1 MDGLI
6 RPGRVVRLGPRRR
19 PAETHHHI
27 RRSRST
33 LMSVEPPRPSAT
45 MARMTISR
53 RAPPTRIAAVGLNP
67 KIALR
72 SVAAR
77 GSAEPPSLRPEESL
91 RDSTVVLRLSVFTS
105 AFTSDDGLAGSLL
118 GLAGSLL
125 GAEGA
130 AFDGTGDRSVCA
142 TPIVTRPNRNTTL
155 MRAEMDSFMS

>member
-1 MDGLI
+1 
-6 RPGRVVRLGPRRR
+6 
-19 PAETHHHI
+19 
-27 RRSRST
+27 
-33 LMSVEPPRPSAT
+33 MSVEPPRPSAT

-91 RDSTVVLRLSVFTS
+91 RDSTVVLRLSVLTS

-118 GLAGSLL
+118 G
-125 GAEGA
+125 EGA
-130 AFDGTGDRSVCA
+130 AFEGDDDGSDGGGFVCA
-142 TPIVTRPNRNTTL
+142 
-155 MRAEMDSFMS
+155 

>member
-1 MDGLI
+1 
-6 RPGRVVRLGPRRR
+6 
-19 PAETHHHI
+19 
-27 RRSRST
+27 
-33 LMSVEPPRPSAT
+33 MSVEPPRPRAT

-53 RAPPTRIAAVGLNP
+53 RAPPTMIAAVGLNP

-105 AFTSDDGLAGSLL
+105 CDGLAGSLL

-125 GAEGA
+125 GAEGG
-130 AFDGTGDRSVCA
+130 AFDGAGDRSVCA
-142 TPIVTRPNRNTTL
+142 TPIVTRPNRNTAL
-155 MRAEMDSFMS
+155 